1 LAGIYIHI
9 PFCKQACT
17 YCNFHFSTNLQLKRK
32 LLDALAKEIALVQK
46 PSTIETIY
54 LGGGTPSLLFPE
66 EINELLSCVREHF
79 TVNSSAEV
87 TLEANPDDIQPVV
100 LASWLAMGINR
111 LSLGVQS
118 FNQQE
123 LKWMN
128 RAHNA
133 DQSIK
138 SIQDI
143 RAAGFTNFSVDLI
156 YGSPLLNNEDFIKNV
171 EIILENKIPH
181 VSAYALTV
189 EPKTALYKMISMKK
203 SEPVDETRQ
212 AEQFTIL
219 LSMMEGGGLEQYEI
233 SNFAKGGY
241 RSRHNSSYWL
251 GKPYFGFGPAAHSYD
266 GKDSRRWNI
275 ANNALYIQS
284 LEQGIV
290 AFEEEK
296 LTIAQQLNEVIMISL
311 RTKEG
316 LNLSAV
322 GQRFGEQYGIALLKA
337 AQKFIDENKLVNHG
351 ATLCLTNEGKFFA
364 DGIAAQLF
372 V

>member
-1 LAGIYIHI
+1 
-9 PFCKQACT
+9 
-17 YCNFHFSTNLQLKRK
+17 LQLKRQ
-32 LLDALAKEIALVQK
+32 LLDALTKEIALVKQTA
-46 PSTIETIY
+46 TIETIY
-54 LGGGTPSLLFPE
+54 VGGGTPSLLSPE
-66 EINELLSCVREHF
+66 EINKLLSCVREDF
-79 TVNSSAEV
+79 NVVSTAEI
-87 TLEANPDDIQPVV
+87 TLEANPDDIQPAV
-100 LASWLAMGINR
+100 LEAWLAMGINR

-138 SIQDI
+138 SIHDI
-143 RAAGFTNFSVDLI
+143 RSAGFANFSVDLI
-156 YGSPLLNNEDFIKNV
+156 YGSPLLNNEDFIKNIN
-171 EIILENKIPH
+171 IILENNIPH
-181 VSAYALTV
+181 ISAYALTV
-189 EPKTALYKMISMKK
+189 EPRTALYKMISMKK
-203 SEPVDETRQ
+203 TEPVDETRQ
-212 AEQFTIL
+212 AEQFKIL
-219 LSMMEGGGLEQYEI
+219 LSMLEAAGFEQYEI
-233 SNFAKGGY
+233 SNFARPGH
-241 RSRHNSSYWL
+241 RSRHNSSYWQ

-290 AFEEEK
+290 PFEEEK
-296 LTIAQQLNEVIMISL
+296 LTMAQQLNEVIMISF
-311 RTKEG
+311 RTIEG

-322 GQRFGEQYGIALLKA
+322 GQQFGEEYAITLLKA
-337 AQKFIDENKLVNHG
+337 AQKFIDEKKLVSRG
-351 ATLCLTNEGKFFA
+351 STLLLTNEGKFFA